1 MFEDLLLDD
10 NLCRAVADLGFKRP
24 TSIQTEAIPAALD
37 GKDVLAS
44 APTGTG
50 KTAAFL
56 LPAMQFLLDFPVKK
70 PEAPRILILTPTREL
85 ALQVHEQAKSLAKY
99 CGIHSG
105 TIIGGINYGSDLDLL
120 DSNVEIVIATPGRL
134 FEHIERE
141 AFDCRE
147 LEWIILDEADRMLDM
162 GFGSVVGQICSEA
175 RWRKQTHLFS
185 ATLDSK
191 DVERFAL
198 TILNDPVTVTA
209 SPSRKERPKILQWT
223 HYADDLSHKRALLL
237 HYLRSEEVS
246 RSVVFVKTRERLAEL
261 AAFLHENN
269 IRHLYLQG
277 EMPQD
282 RRNKTIAAFK
292 SGECPVLLATD
303 VAARG
308 IDIPDVS
315 HVINYDLPRTADVY
329 VHRIGRS
336 GRSGKKGNAISLVE
350 AHEMEMLGKVSRFTG
365 DAIKPKKIPGLEP
378 KHKVAKVPPKKAKK
392 KKSAAK
398 KSGAKKSTSKK
409 SAANKGR

>member
-10 NLCRAVADLGFKRP
+10 DLCRAVADMGYQRP

-56 LPAMQFLLDFPVKK
+56 LPAMQFLLDFPVKN
-70 PEAPRILILTPTREL
+70 PGSPRILILTPTREL
-85 ALQVHEQAKSLAKY
+85 ARQVQEQAQALAKY
-99 CGIHSG
+99 CGISSG
-105 TIIGGINYGSDLDLL
+105 TIIGGINYGSDMDLL
-120 DSNVEIVIATPGRL
+120 DSHVDIVIATPGRL
-134 FEHIERE
+134 FEHIENE

-162 GFGSVVGQICSEA
+162 GFGGVVGQICAEA

-191 DVERFAL
+191 GVERFAL
-198 TILNDPVTVTA
+198 TILNDPVTVSA

-223 HYADDLSHKRALLL
+223 HYADDLSHKRALLV
-237 HYLRSEEVS
+237 HYLKSDDVV

-261 AAFLHENN
+261 SAFLHEHDIN
-269 IRHLYLQG
+269 HLYLQG

-282 RRNKTIAAFK
+282 RRNKTIASFK
-292 SGECPVLLATD
+292 SGECPILLATD

-315 HVINYDLPRTADVY
+315 HVINYDLPRSADIY
-329 VHRIGRS
+329 VHRIGRT
-336 GRSGKKGNAISLVE
+336 GRSGKKGNAISLIE
-350 AHEMEMLGKVSRFTG
+350 AHDMEMLGKISRFA
-365 DAIKPKKIPGLEP
+365 DEIIKPKKIPGLEP
-378 KHKVAKVPPKKAKK
+378 KHKVAKLPPKKSKK
-392 KKSAAK
+392 KKSTNK
-398 KSGAKKSTSKK
+398 KAGAKKKPSSK
-409 SAANKGR
+409 

>member
-1 MFEDLLLDD
+1 MFEELQLDD
-10 NLCRAVADLGFKRP
+10 ELCRAIAEMGFSKP
-24 TSIQTEAIPAALD
+24 TSIQMEAIPAALD

-50 KTAAFL
+50 KTAAFVI
-56 LPAMQFLLDFPVKK
+56 PACQYLLDYPAKK
-70 PEAPRILILTPTREL
+70 PHGPRILILTPTREL
-85 ALQVHEQAKSLAKY
+85 ALQVQEQTQKIAAY
-99 CGIHSG
+99 TDITSG

-120 DSNVEIVIATPGRL
+120 ESNVDIVIATPGRL

-162 GFGSVVGQICSEA
+162 GFGPVVSQICAEA

-198 TILNDPVTVTA
+198 TVLNDPISVEA
-209 SPSRKERPKILQWT
+209 NPSRKERPKILQWL
-223 HYADDLSHKRALLL
+223 HFADTLEHKRALLL
-237 HYLRSEEVS
+237 HYLQSEELS
-246 RSVVFVKTRERLAEL
+246 RCVVFIKTRERLAEL
-261 AAFLHENN
+261 AAWLQSQN
-269 IRHLYLQG
+269 IRYVYLQG

-282 RRNKTIAAFK
+282 RRNKAIAAFK
-292 SGECPVLLATD
+292 NGDCPVLLATD

-329 VHRIGRS
+329 VHRIGRT

-350 AHEMEMLGKVSRFTG
+350 AHDMEMMGKISRFTG
-365 DAIKPKKIPGLEP
+365 DSIKPQKVKGLEP
-378 KHKVAKVPPKKAKK
+378 KHKVAKVAGKKPKK

-398 KSGAKKSTSKK
+398 KNSKTKAKK
-409 SAANKGR
+409 